1 MSTGTGLKYETYCM
15 RTKHAYTINYSQ
27 TMFQINI
34 FRLKIIFNLIVP
46 FEVFK
51 DEAKR
56 RLIWKIFLYGWKISK
71 IGKSIRFLSVSW
83 LRRSSVTGYGLRSQW
98 IWRGK
103 WNMHWPVKMFP
114 FLVLG
119 FPTTDRFIWSD
130 ASRESSRKLD
140 AFLKAAWYINLV
152 R

>member
-1 MSTGTGLKYETYCM
+1 MIYTYICFLNW
-15 RTKHAYTINYSQ
+15 AS
-27 TMFQINI
+27 
-34 FRLKIIFNLIVP
+34 
-46 FEVFK
+46 K
-51 DEAKR
+51 DEAKI

-71 IGKSIRFLSVSW
+71 IGKSVRFLSVSW
-83 LRRSSVTGYGLRSQW
+83 LRWLSVTGYGLRSQW

-140 AFLKAAWYINLV
+140 AFLKAWRWLQAEMQAFNILILV
-152 R
+152 NKFGEKLETYCCYQSPRD